1 MDKKVCDVCGKEF
14 EPKYEWQKTCWDCY
28 KQKAANAP
36 GKAKDRTAATKKA
49 TTTVVTSSLT
59 TETSDIV
66 AEVKKTY
73 DEVIAQFANDYPEVI
88 GDPATLQALASTVYI
103 EKNKRIRKEKF

>member
-28 KQKAANAP
+28 KKKAANAP
-36 GKAKDRTAATKKA
+36 GKEKTTKK
-49 TTTVVTSSLT
+49 TTSTSTSTTTSSLS

-103 EKNKRIRKEKF
+103 EKNKRIRREKF